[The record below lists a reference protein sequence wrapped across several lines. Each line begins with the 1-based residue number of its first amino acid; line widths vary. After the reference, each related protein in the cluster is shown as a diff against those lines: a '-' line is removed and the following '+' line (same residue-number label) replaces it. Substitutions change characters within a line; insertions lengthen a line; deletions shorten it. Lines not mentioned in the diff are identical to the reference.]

1 MPSPKRL
8 HLVRLLLACVL
19 PPLCTGCEAVKR
31 ASLPRSP
38 SATGTWTG
46 RLASVT
52 VRDNDGREYPAAA
65 LDIETGPRVLRGAGP
80 ELTVM
85 VEPER
90 DLVLLWRGRGI
101 IDPDELNAP
110 VGAKVRVSGR
120 LSQGFP
126 LKEFAPKGSTGGIM
140 KHVQL
145 VSEGERNNNLG
156 IDIGGRGK
164 PKVLK
169 E

>member
-1 MPSPKRL
+1 MRSPRRS
-8 HLVRLLLACVL
+8 HIVRLLLVCVL
-19 PPLCTGCEAVKR
+19 PPLCTGCEAVKQ
-31 ASLPRSP
+31 AWLPRSP

-52 VRDNDGREYPAAA
+52 VRDSNGQEYPAAA

-80 ELTVM
+80 ELTVT

-126 LKEFAPKGSTGGIM
+126 LKSLAAKGGTGGIV
-140 KHVQL
+140 KHVQM
-145 VSEGERNNNLG
+145 VSEAERNNNLG
-156 IDIGGRGK
+156 INIGGRGK
-164 PKVLK
+164 PKVVK